1 METPQKKTK
10 KKLKPWM
17 KWLLGT
23 ASFFVIVAL
32 IFTGVTYYYIKSID
46 IKDIA
51 SRHSSDLA
59 ADSGEKQPES
69 KLPAIIEK
77 PVEKASQLIGGEK
90 IDSADALDVA
100 AILLN
105 SGLSLKQISYLQ
117 GNATTDLPVEEKQK
131 IRDILL
137 SKLSDEEIELL
148 KSITKQY
155 GIGLN
160 ILNPNYP
167 IEWVGER
174 DPEKMKENNEA
185 WKKMNQQSNGSTKPT
200 DTGTKTDEKPANTD
214 TKQDDKP
221 AEPEK
226 EPTPELTTDLK
237 QVKQSIDSKTEG
249 QLASLSG
256 TCQAKSNSI
265 LAQIV
270 GSADGV
276 TLENLQNKYLGKV
289 MEAEGSCDAA
299 FQGIVSQAA
308 SSYADAGIDSSAM
321 PDWNAKYEASKQA
334 VRSSAISAIAKA
346 INNNK

>member
-1 METPQKKTK
+1 METPRKQKTK

-17 KWLLGT
+17 KWVIGT
-23 ASFFVIVAL
+23 ASFFVVVGL
-32 IFTGVTYYYIKSID
+32 IFIGVAYYYIKSID

-51 SRHSSDLA
+51 SRHSSDV
-59 ADSGEKQPES
+59 ADSTGEVMSEPK

-77 PVEKASQLIGGEK
+77 PVEKASQLIGGDK

-131 IRDILL
+131 IRDLL
-137 SKLSDEEIELL
+137 LTKLSDEEIALL

-160 ILNPNYP
+160 ILNPDYP

-174 DPEKMKENNEA
+174 DPQKMKENNEA
-185 WKKMNQQSNGSTKPT
+185 WKKMQQHSSGSTKTAGTGAQSDNKPT
-200 DTGTKTDEKPANTD
+200 ESSKPT
-214 TKQDDKP
+214 
-221 AEPEK
+221 EPEK
-226 EPTPELTTDLK
+226 TPTPELTTDLK
-237 QVKQSIDSKTEG
+237 QVKQSIDSKTES

-256 TCQAKSNSI
+256 TCKAKSNAI
-265 LAQIV
+265 LQQIV

-276 TLENLQNKYLGKV
+276 TVEDLQNKYLGKV
-289 MEAEGSCDAA
+289 MEAEGSCDAQ

-308 SSYADAGIDSSAM
+308 SSYADAGIDSGAM
-321 PDWNAKYEASKQA
+321 PDWNAKYEASKQS
-334 VRSSAISAIAKA
+334 VRASAISAIAKA
-346 INNNK
+346 IKS

>member
-1 METPQKKTK
+1 MEVTK
-10 KKLKPWM
+10 QIQRRKLKPWM
-17 KWLLGT
+17 KWVIGT
-23 ASFFVIVAL
+23 ASFFVVVAL

-46 IKDIA
+46 LKDIA
-51 SRHSSDLA
+51 SRHNSDVV
-59 ADSGEKQPES
+59 DGSTENKSEPK

-90 IDSADALDVA
+90 IDSVDALDVA

-137 SKLSDEEIELL
+137 SKLSDEEVKLL

-160 ILNPNYP
+160 ILNPDYP

-174 DPEKMKENNEA
+174 DPQKMKENNEA
-185 WKKMNQQSNGSTKPT
+185 WKKLQQSKPV
-200 DTGTKTDEKPANTD
+200 DTGTKSE
-214 TKQDDKP
+214 DKP
-221 AEPEK
+221 AETSKPTEPEK
-226 EPTPELTTDLK
+226 TPAPELTTDLK
-237 QVKQSIDSKTEG
+237 QVKQSIDSKTES

-256 TCQAKSNSI
+256 TCKAKSNAI
-265 LAQIV
+265 LQQIV
-270 GSADGV
+270 GNADGV
-276 TLENLQNKYLGKV
+276 TVEDLQNKYLGKV
-289 MEAEGSCDAA
+289 MEAEGSCDAQ

-308 SSYADAGIDSSAM
+308 SSYADAGIDSRAM
-321 PDWNAKYEASKQA
+321 PDWNAKYEASKQS
-334 VRSSAISAIAKA
+334 VRASAISAIAKA
-346 INNNK
+346 IKS